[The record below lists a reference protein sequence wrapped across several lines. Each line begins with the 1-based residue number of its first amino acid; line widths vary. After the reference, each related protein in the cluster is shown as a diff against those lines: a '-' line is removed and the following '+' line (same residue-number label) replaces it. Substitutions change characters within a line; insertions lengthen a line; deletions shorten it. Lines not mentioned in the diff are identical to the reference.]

1 MEERFTD
8 LCTPNKLAEIFEYE
22 KKTIQNYISQMRGN
36 HEFSKY
42 VVGPRG
48 HTMVSY
54 AGFYDYWISKGEK
67 QREML

>member
-42 VVGPRG
+42 VV
-48 HTMVSY
+48 
-54 AGFYDYWISKGEK
+54 
-67 QREML
+67 